1 LKRERKNRRISWAL
15 LISLGLHG
23 IVLLWIALKPPPA
36 GLKEAHREPI
46 ELNIVE
52 LPPPERPVEKPKPK
66 EPEVQPPKTVEK
78 PSEKQKPEASV
89 ASAAQPQP
97 PTSAPAGSQKGAR
110 GTGSSSPDAP
120 RTMTLVPGSDFP
132 VASAGE
138 PDGPKGHTVV
148 NGPGEAP
155 DAVAMNEYTGE
166 KLTRRMNSMTEG
178 IAGRARAGAGVVDPY
193 FMHARSA
200 LEGDMSD
207 GDVPKP
213 KDKSLAREAFKGY
226 LGTLERYGKTGNPLG
241 EGELKDWDNYSLG
254 RGETQGMAMQGR
266 DSEWGGIMRQA
277 EQSMAAQAA
286 TQRALD
292 HAVLSAELELVQE
305 PGGGIADSHIVK
317 SSGYRDFDEYVL
329 HHARKVFLKLEDPP
343 EKGHGISPK
352 GWRSFWR
359 FSYFPP
365 SVAERR
371 GQRVRVELL
380 RVETG
385 SGSGNPLE
393 HLEPE

>member
-1 LKRERKNRRISWAL
+1 LSSQRKNRRISWAL

-23 IVLLWIALKPPPA
+23 IVLLVIALKPPPA
-36 GLKEAHREPI
+36 PLKEAHREAI
-46 ELNIVE
+46 ELNIIE
-52 LPPPERPVEKPKPK
+52 LPPERAPEKKPTPPEPQVE
-66 EPEVQPPKTVEK
+66 PPKTA
-78 PSEKQKPEASV
+78 QKKKTDAPV
-89 ASAAQPQP
+89 ASIEQPQTVQPSSP
-97 PTSAPAGSQKGAR
+97 PSSGQKGGAR
-110 GTGSSSPDAP
+110 GTGSNSPDAP

-138 PDGPKGHTVV
+138 PEGPRGHTVV
-148 NGPGEAP
+148 NGPGEQP

-178 IAGRARAGAGVVDPY
+178 MAGRARAGAGIVDPY

-207 GDVPKP
+207 GDVPRP

-226 LGTLERYGKTGNPLG
+226 LGTVERYGKTGNPLG
-241 EGELKDWDNYSLG
+241 EGELKDWDSYSLA
-254 RGETQGMAMQGR
+254 RGESQGMSMQGR
-266 DSEWGGIMRQA
+266 NPEWGGMMRQA

-286 TQRALD
+286 TQKALD

-317 SSGYRDFDEYVL
+317 SSGYHDFDEYVL

-343 EKGHGISPK
+343 EKGHGISEK

-365 SVAERR
+365 SIAERR

-385 SGSGNPLE
+385 TGSGNPLE
-393 HLEPE
+393 HIEPE